1 MAKLTIL
8 KNPEQAKAN
17 NTTVRESFRVSPGT
31 LTQRPPFQGL
41 YQIDP
46 GVLERITAHMR
57 ANGYDNGQ
65 PITVWRH
72 ELENGEEERVVVDG
86 HTRLQA
92 ARDLGLLEV
101 TVVYRSF
108 SSTRAALEYAIH
120 NQRDRR
126 NLSDAE
132 IVGLVEMVDRP
143 VTGFK
148 GDAPIATPGTIGE
161 KPVRTADITAAAI
174 GVGRGKVEEARTVL
188 SDPEVKEKVKAGGIS
203 IHAGAQVVKAK
214 KGGKSRKEVNARRLG
229 KVPATVSEKH
239 VPVSKVQKLLDKL
252 PAIENAE
259 EARGFAIASLRR
271 MVADAAELPDRATSQ
286 RKAKAAKGGLR

>member
-8 KNPEQAKAN
+8 KNPQQAKAN
-17 NTTVRESFRVSPGT
+17 NTTVRESFRVSPDT

-46 GVLERITAHMR
+46 DVLERITSHMR

-72 ELENGEEERVVVDG
+72 ELEDGEEERVVVDG

-188 SDPEVKEKVKAGGIS
+188 SDPEVKEKVKAGAVS
-203 IHAGAQVVKAK
+203 IHAGAQEVKAK
-214 KGGKSRKEVNARRLG
+214 RSGKSRKKAKPPAAAGVVTIQLRRPSAVNLLL
-229 KVPATVSEKH
+229 TL
-239 VPVSKVQKLLDKL
+239 QKLKGDRQHHPYALGSRF
-252 PAIENAE
+252 PVEIEKVIRELEKA
-259 EARGFAIASLRR
+259 
-271 MVADAAELPDRATSQ
+271 LPDR
-286 RKAKAAKGGLR
+286 K

>member
-17 NTTVRESFRVSPGT
+17 NTTVRESFRVSPDT

-46 GVLERITAHMR
+46 GVLERITSHMR

-86 HTRLQA
+86 HTRLRA
-92 ARDLGLLEV
+92 ARDAGLLEV
-101 TVVYRSF
+101 TVIYRSF
-108 SSTRAALEYAIH
+108 ASDAEALKYAIH

-132 IVGLVEMVDRP
+132 IIGLVVMVDKP

-148 GDAPIATPGTIGE
+148 GALPIAIAGTNAA
-161 KPVRTADITAAAI
+161 KAARTSYLTASAI

-203 IHAGAQVVKAK
+203 IHAGAREVKAK
-214 KGGKSRKEVNARRLG
+214 RRGNALKRAQRSVTREKMKNLSIITYGQAVQMIALHDHPEEADLKMFVSIQLAAYFYEEDAG
-229 KVPATVSEKH
+229 KVIRDV
-239 VPVSKVQKLLDKL
+239 
-252 PAIENAE
+252 
-259 EARGFAIASLRR
+259 LRYR
-271 MVADAAELPDRATSQ
+271 NSH
-286 RKAKAAKGGLR
+286 RKK